1 MVARCGERTVIKIL
15 FAMVVFLL
23 SACAS
28 QETAN
33 LTSAKQW
40 EKYGLSVDQDAQA
53 RKDVFVGLWYDRQNA
68 RDGTQSMSLMNVM
81 RDGTYSESWRN
92 RLKDGR
98 ITVSEERGRWGVS
111 GNIFFTIVIARSEGD
126 GELIEVDQRD
136 AYFYNAYIIDYA
148 NESENSIR
156 HILTGDEFVSRRV
169 NDKFTFPP
177 FSM

>member
-53 RKDVFVGLWYDRQNA
+53 ER
-68 RDGTQSMSLMNVM
+68 M
-81 RDGTYSESWRN
+81 YS
-92 RLKDGR
+92 
-98 ITVSEERGRWGVS
+98 
-111 GNIFFTIVIARSEGD
+111 
-126 GELIEVDQRD
+126 
-136 AYFYNAYIIDYA
+136 
-148 NESENSIR
+148 
-156 HILTGDEFVSRRV
+156 
-169 NDKFTFPP
+169 
-177 FSM
+177 